1 MLMTL
6 KRISRSAM
14 NVTKSKILLMRV
26 DVSDTVP
33 DIDEALAHIAVE
45 LKKDEYGNR
54 MSHQKKVALL
64 SRIDMLLDAR
74 LERLTK
80 N

>member
-14 NVTKSKILLMRV
+14 TVTKSKILLMRV

-74 LERLTK
+74 LERLNK